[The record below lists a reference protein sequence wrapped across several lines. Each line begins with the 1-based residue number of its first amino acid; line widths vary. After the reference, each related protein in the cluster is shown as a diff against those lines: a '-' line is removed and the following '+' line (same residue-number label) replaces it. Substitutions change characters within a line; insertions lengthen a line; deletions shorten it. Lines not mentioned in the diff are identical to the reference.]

1 MKKAGE
7 ILREKR
13 EAQGLGLQEVASIL
27 KINQK
32 TLTAIERGETDG
44 VLNKAFVKGFIRSYA
59 TYLKLDPK
67 ELLLLYQHETGEG
80 TKLVYSSEETSVET
94 AADENSSV
102 TQEEVKPTP
111 APIPIEIKPKVQKQ
125 IPFHAPDNSQSYL
138 LVGLLG
144 LVVVLSVA
152 FAIKATMKRY
162 KNEAIVIPQPNI
174 IQNSD
179 QINMPAPAKPVTEEE
194 MKALNTPAPDAT
206 ALLTPAPADAS
217 AAPMSTMA
225 DSTKPQ
231 QSVETDE
238 KPKAEDK
245 PKVEAVAP
253 KKEEPKP
260 VVAEQPKPAPTAQ
273 TAVASPSPEKEEK
286 PTVVATAVSSKEVIV
301 ESAGEVSVAYSMD
314 GKTQTIQLKKDQVHT
329 FKGKGPIKLQ
339 ISDGQL
345 VNVNVNGRDI
355 GKPSTQAGPVSVT
368 Y

>member
-13 EAQGLGLQEVASIL
+13 EALGLGLQEVASIL

-32 TLTAIERGETDG
+32 TLTAIEKSETEN

-80 TKLVYSSEETSVET
+80 TKLIYSEESEAAAET
-94 AADENSSV
+94 LVTPVVDEV
-102 TQEEVKPTP
+102 LP
-111 APIPIEIKPKVQKQ
+111 APIPLEAKPKIEKQ
-125 IPFHAPDNSQSYL
+125 VPFQEQDHSQSYL
-138 LVGLLG
+138 LIGLLG

-162 KNEAIVIPQPNI
+162 KNETIVIPQPNI

-179 QINMPAPAKPVTEEE
+179 QINMPNPAQPLTPEE
-194 MKALNTPAPDAT
+194 MQALNTPPPDAT
-206 ALLTPAPADAS
+206 ALMTTVSADAVTS
-217 AAPMSTMA
+217 PLEKVTEAAKLQRPIEEA
-225 DSTKPQ
+225 A
-231 QSVETDE
+231 E
-238 KPKAEDK
+238 KPPQSEE
-245 PKVEAVAP
+245 PIV
-253 KKEEPKP
+253 KKEEAKP
-260 VVAEQPKPAPTAQ
+260 IQATVEVTKPAAVPQ
-273 TAVASPSPEKEEK
+273 TAVATEEK
-286 PTVVATAVSSKEVIV
+286 PVSNHATKEIIV
-301 ESAGEVSVAYSMD
+301 ESSGSVSVAYLMD
-314 GKTQTIQLKKDQVHT
+314 GKTQTIQLKKDQVHI
-329 FKGKGPIKLQ
+329 FKGKGPIKLD